1 MSGLRGGR
9 KAATWLGPSW
19 GYALALAATVAAFLL
34 RWGLP
39 GVLAK
44 TPYLA
49 FYPAVVV
56 SAGLGGLGPGIVA
69 TVVSAVCVDLFFDQ
83 SPGFDLGDPVSAS
96 RVLIFVL
103 GGVGTSLI
111 AGVKWSIQERERRQA
126 RELEELVELT
136 DLGQMFIC
144 DEQSRITRWSA
155 GCAELYGFTSE
166 QAVGRVSYELL
177 RAELPQPLAEIQA
190 ALYRDGRWEG
200 EIIHHRSDGR
210 PVTVAAVWA
219 LHRGEGRAA
228 PAILKVNIDVS
239 EQKRI
244 QASLRENEQRLQAS
258 FDNAAL
264 GILEV
269 DEQDRVVTA
278 NRRVCELL
286 GYAREELIG
295 LTVHELTAPEDR
307 SLSDQLNAE
316 LHAGN
321 RERLDYDKRYLRRDG
336 SRVWVHVTV
345 SSIRDEQ
352 GRHLRSIGTVEDISQ
367 RKAAEEALRD
377 SERKYRTVADHTYH
391 WEFWLAPDGR
401 FLYNSP
407 SCLDITG
414 YEPEAFVAD
423 PDLLRRIIH
432 PDDRPAY
439 RDHRGEALEG
449 CATDEVEFRIVRRDG
464 AVRWVGHACQPVYDV
479 DGKYLGI
486 RGSNRDITE
495 KKRVEQELAAAK
507 LSAERAKAAAE
518 HANKAKDHFLAVL
531 SHELR
536 TPLTPVLAAASMLE
550 RSGEFDAETRESLD
564 IIARNVKLQARLIDD
579 LLDVSRITRGK
590 LQLKK
595 RPVELRGILRRAVE
609 VCGPDLTAAHVQL
622 DLDFENASQVVEAD
636 PARLQQVF
644 WNLLKN
650 AIKFT
655 PPGGRIGLRAWGEG
669 KQVAVEVC
677 DTGIGIEPHSLS
689 RIFEPFEQGEPGT
702 TGKFG
707 GLGLG
712 LAISKALVQLHGGT
726 ITAHSPGQDQGA
738 TFTVRLPIHTAQEA
752 TEPGEAAGPVGR
764 AADQCQ
770 SGRLRVLLVEDHSD
784 TARILCRLLKRAG
797 HEVALAGDIASAI
810 SEAAQR
816 REFNLLISD
825 LGLPDGS
832 GLDLLREL
840 RARGNPIPAI
850 AITGYGQDEDLR
862 RTREAGFVAHLTKP
876 IELHQLED
884 AMALCQRY
892 LTSPNCQ
899 VEQAGTPP
907 RVCDAWP
914 R

>member
-1 MSGLRGGR
+1 M
-9 KAATWLGPSW
+9 
-19 GYALALAATVAAFLL
+19 
-34 RWGLP
+34 
-39 GVLAK
+39 
-44 TPYLA
+44 
-49 FYPAVVV
+49 
-56 SAGLGGLGPGIVA
+56 
-69 TVVSAVCVDLFFDQ
+69 
-83 SPGFDLGDPVSAS
+83 
-96 RVLIFVL
+96 
-103 GGVGTSLI
+103 
-111 AGVKWSIQERERRQA
+111 
-126 RELEELVELT
+126 
-136 DLGQMFIC
+136 
-144 DEQSRITRWSA
+144 
-155 GCAELYGFTSE
+155 
-166 QAVGRVSYELL
+166 
-177 RAELPQPLAEIQA
+177 
-190 ALYRDGRWEG
+190 
-200 EIIHHRSDGR
+200 
-210 PVTVAAVWA
+210 
-219 LHRGEGRAA
+219 
-228 PAILKVNIDVS
+228 
-239 EQKRI
+239 
-244 QASLRENEQRLQAS
+244 
-258 FDNAAL
+258 
-264 GILEV
+264 
-269 DEQDRVVTA
+269 
-278 NRRVCELL
+278 
-286 GYAREELIG
+286 
-295 LTVHELTAPEDR
+295 
-307 SLSDQLNAE
+307 
-316 LHAGN
+316 
-321 RERLDYDKRYLRRDG
+321 
-336 SRVWVHVTV
+336 
-345 SSIRDEQ
+345 
-352 GRHLRSIGTVEDISQ
+352 
-367 RKAAEEALRD
+367 
-377 SERKYRTVADHTYH
+377 
-391 WEFWLAPDGR
+391 
-401 FLYNSP
+401 
-407 SCLDITG
+407 
-414 YEPEAFVAD
+414 AD

-770 SGRLRVLLVEDHSD
+770 SAAACIAGRRPLGHG
-784 TARILCRLLKRAG
+784 RILCRLLTRGTKWPWPAHCQRDFG
-797 HEVALAGDIASAI
+797 SAS
-810 SEAAQR
+810 R

-825 LGLPDGS
+825 PAAGRQR
-832 GLDLLREL
+832 LD
-840 RARGNPIPAI
+840 RARERARATPFRHRHNRLRSGRGFAARRGGLCAPDEAHRAAPARTPWLC
-850 AITGYGQDEDLR
+850 AAATSLR
-862 RTREAGFVAHLTKP
+862 LT
-876 IELHQLED
+876 
-884 AMALCQRY
+884 
-892 LTSPNCQ
+892 
-899 VEQAGTPP
+899 P
-907 RVCDAWP
+907 R
-914 R
+914 